1 MFKNM
6 TFFKKS
12 MVSTVTGIVLISL
25 FLIGVS
31 YFIQGSL
38 LKEQLRNQTKAISE
52 SWYEQMDGIVIEE
65 LSKDKD
71 IESEN
76 HRAYTDMFNK
86 MSEYNP
92 TVSQGYIFGTEL
104 GGEKGNETS
113 LIAYKTDVWEMLSG
127 EGLTV
132 GDMFEQPE
140 LVVETLKK
148 LKETKEPQFTDIYE
162 DDYGTWLTFMYPIF
176 DKNND
181 LFAYFAIDVDAS
193 TVGEGQQ
200 DLLKM
205 SVIVLLVLLILF
217 SIAQYFTVKRQL
229 KPLQYLL
236 AAIDKASNGELKSDL
251 PEGTDELGTVNTSFN
266 HMIDALTK
274 MVKEVND
281 SASTLKVGSSELE
294 NSFKVTYDSSEKIT
308 DSVSQMKVALKNQ
321 ETSIEEAA
329 YSMED
334 MSKQVQEIASNVTD
348 VYKYSEEVISFTE
361 NGKVLTEKV
370 SNQMVSI
377 NSDVEESNRNIK
389 TLVQL
394 SDEIGSILT
403 VINSISSNTNLL
415 ALNASIEAARAGEH
429 GKGFA
434 VVAQEVK
441 QLSEQSARSTE
452 DIRELVER
460 VRTSVKEAETA
471 MFNIQNEV
479 SAGKLLTQETNE
491 MFNKILNFNTDIS
504 AKLQSVSGSSE
515 EISAGVEETTAMI
528 VTLSS
533 SAKEVLDGYEI
544 IVGNVENQ
552 QSTLGTIGN
561 MSEQLKGT
569 SEKLEDIVSEFN
581 K

>member
-1 MFKNM
+1 MFKKM

-12 MVSTVTGIVLISL
+12 MVSTVSGIILISI
-25 FLIGVS
+25 FLIGIS
-31 YFIQGSL
+31 YFIQGSV
-38 LKEQLRNQTKAISE
+38 LKEQLRNQTKSISE
-52 SWYEQMDGIVIEE
+52 SWYEQMDGTVIKE

-76 HRAYTDMFNK
+76 HKAYTDMFNK

-132 GDMFEQPE
+132 GDMFEQPD
-140 LVVETLKK
+140 LVVETLQK
-148 LKETKEPQFTDIYE
+148 LKETKEPQFTDIYK
-162 DDYGTWLTFMYPIF
+162 DDYGIWLTFMYPIF
-176 DKNND
+176 DSNNE
-181 LFAYFAIDVDAS
+181 LFAYYAIDVDAS
-193 TVGEGQQ
+193 GIAKGQL
-200 DLLKM
+200 DLVKM
-205 SVIVLLVLLILF
+205 SLIVLVVLLVLFIL
-217 SIAQYFTVKRQL
+217 AQYFIVKQHL
-229 KPLQYLL
+229 KPLQFLL
-236 AAIDKASNGELKSDL
+236 VGINKANDGELKSDL
-251 PEGTDELGTVNTSFN
+251 PEGKDELGTVNASFN
-266 HMIDALTK
+266 NMINTLTK
-274 MVKEVND
+274 MVKGVND
-281 SASTLKVGSSELE
+281 SASSLKTGSSELE
-294 NSFKVTYDSSEKIT
+294 NSLKVTYDSSEKIT
-308 DSVSQMKVALKNQ
+308 DAVNKMKVTLKGQ

-348 VYKYSEEVISFTE
+348 VYRYSEEIISYTE

-377 NSDVEESNRNIK
+377 NSDVEESNKTIQ

-394 SDEIGSILT
+394 SDEIGTILT
-403 VINSISSNTNLL
+403 VINAISSNTNLL

-441 QLSEQSARSTE
+441 QLSEQSAKSTE
-452 DIRELVER
+452 DIRELVNR
-460 VRTSVKEAETA
+460 VRATVKEAETA
-471 MFNIQNEV
+471 MSSIQNEV
-479 SAGKLLTQETNE
+479 STGRLLTQETSE
-491 MFNKILNFNTDIS
+491 MFNKILNFNTNIS
-504 AKLQSVSGSSE
+504 SKLQTVSGSSE
-515 EISAGVEETTAMI
+515 EMSAGVEEITAMI

-533 SAKEVLDGYEI
+533 SAKEVIGGYED
-544 IVGNVENQ
+544 IVENVENQ
-552 QSTLGTIGN
+552 QSTLGNIGN
-561 MSEQLKGT
+561 MSEQLKST

>member
-12 MVSTVTGIVLISL
+12 MVSTISGIVLISL

-38 LKEQLRNQTKAISE
+38 LKEQLRNQTEAISA
-52 SWYEQMDGIVIEE
+52 SWYEQMDGAVIEE

-104 GGEKGNETS
+104 AGEKGNETS
-113 LIAYKTDVWEMLSG
+113 LIAYKTDVWEMLIG
-127 EGLTV
+127 EGLMV
-132 GDMFEQPE
+132 GDMFEQPD

-162 DDYGTWLTFMYPIF
+162 DDYGTWLTFMYPILNS
-176 DKNND
+176 KNE
-181 LFAYFAIDVDAS
+181 LFAYYAIDVDAS
-193 TVGEGQQ
+193 TIAEGQME
-200 DLLKM
+200 LLKM
-205 SVIVLLVLLILF
+205 SLMVLVVLLVLFIIGQY
-217 SIAQYFTVKRQL
+217 IATKNNL

-236 AAIDKASNGELKSDL
+236 IGINKASNGDLKSDL
-251 PEGTDELGTVNTSFN
+251 PEGKDELGTVNASFN
-266 HMIDALTK
+266 NMINALTK
-274 MVKEVND
+274 MVKGVND
-281 SASTLKVGSSELE
+281 SAATLKTGSSELE

-308 DSVSQMKVALKNQ
+308 NSVSQMKTTLRGQ
-321 ETSIEEAA
+321 EASIKEAA
-329 YSMED
+329 HSMED
-334 MSKQVQEIASNVTD
+334 MSKQVQDIASHVTD
-348 VYKYSEEVISFTE
+348 VYKYSEEVISYTE
-361 NGKVLTEKV
+361 NGKNLTQKV
-370 SNQMVSI
+370 SNQMASI
-377 NSDVEESNRNIK
+377 NSDVEKSSENIK

-394 SDEIGSILT
+394 SDEIGNILT

-441 QLSEQSARSTE
+441 KLSEQSAKSTE

-460 VRTSVKEAETA
+460 VRSSVKEAETI
-471 MFNIQNEV
+471 MFHINDEV
-479 SAGKLLTQETNE
+479 SDGKSLTEETNK
-491 MFNKILNFNTDIS
+491 MFDKILGFNTDIS
-504 AKLQSVSGSSE
+504 TKLQSASGAAE
-515 EISAGVEETTAMI
+515 DISAGVEETTAMI

-533 SAKEVLDGYEI
+533 SAQDILNGYDI
-544 IVGNVENQ
+544 IVKNVENQ
-552 QSTLGTIGN
+552 QSTLGTIGAV
-561 MSEQLKGT
+561 SEQLKST

-581 K
+581 N